1 MLCQIC
7 RKKRSSGHI
16 VQIAFGRKYIDL
28 YVCEDCAKALLENA
42 GINLDEAE
50 AFSFGDFLKFFFSTM
65 ELDSSDAQTCP
76 VCGSSFSDF
85 QRKSL
90 LGCSNC
96 YNVFKAKLE
105 PIIINYQG
113 SNKHIGKGSHYKEET
128 PILKENKPKKEP
140 QPELE
145 TLKKELKKAIN
156 EERYEDAATIRDKI
170 KSLEKNSKDV
180 RNS

>member
-1 MLCQIC
+1 MC

-42 GINLDEAE
+42 GINIDDAE
-50 AFSFGDFLKFFFSTM
+50 SFSFGDFLKFFFSTM
-65 ELDSSDAQTCP
+65 ELDSGEKQTCP

-96 YNVFKAKLE
+96 YDIFKSKLE

-113 SNKHIGKGSHYKEET
+113 SNKHIGKGSQYKEGT
-128 PILKENKPKKEP
+128 PILKVNKSNEVS

-145 TLKKELKKAIN
+145 TLKRDLKKAIN

-170 KSLEKNSKDV
+170 KLLEQDNKDG